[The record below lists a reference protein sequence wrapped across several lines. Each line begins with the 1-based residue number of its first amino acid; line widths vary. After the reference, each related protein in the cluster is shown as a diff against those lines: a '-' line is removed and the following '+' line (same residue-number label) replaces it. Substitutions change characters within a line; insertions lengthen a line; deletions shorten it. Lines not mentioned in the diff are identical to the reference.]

1 MKCNL
6 IYKINS
12 IQASNLGIKR
22 MDIKIP
28 QENSTTTIDRIV
40 KIKTEYLE
48 KMKKALNKVRKE
60 YKTEYK
66 SFINKIEMETEEVML
81 KCYNILPKR
90 VVLVA

>member
-1 MKCNL
+1 
-6 IYKINS
+6 
-12 IQASNLGIKR
+12 

-28 QENSTTTIDRIV
+28 QTNSTTILDRIV

-66 SFINKIEMETEEVML
+66 SFINKIEKETEEVKL
-81 KCYNILPKR
+81 KCNKILLK
-90 VVLVA
+90 